1 MFLAERLERQVG
13 RFCRQ
18 TLQFT
23 GQEKILIAC
32 SGGTDSM
39 ALAELLYRLGG
50 EQGWSLAI
58 CHVHHGLR
66 GSAADYDAE
75 QVAQYAA
82 ERQLPFFLRQV
93 AVNEYVQNHGVS
105 IEDAA
110 RRLRYQALEEVRC
123 LSGCT
128 LIATGHHKE
137 DQAETVLMR
146 LLRGAGPTGLS
157 GIPPRRGLIVRPLLS
172 VRRGALAAY
181 CRERQLTVCEDAS
194 NEDRTFLRNR
204 IRQVLLPQ
212 LVADYNPE
220 LVETLV
226 KTASLCR
233 QEDVF
238 LNSLLVE
245 PLSRVVWQCQDEAL
259 IPLDVVQSLPKVLQA
274 RFWRQLLRSRNGA
287 DTEVSFVHLEELV
300 ALVQQGKT
308 GKKMPLPGGWLLECE
323 YGALRLH
330 KPEQRKTAAF
340 SQVLPLS
347 GQYLLP
353 DGARLVARLCETR
366 PVLSGTRE
374 EACFSL
380 AELVLPL
387 IVRTRLPGDM
397 FRPAGGSGSKKLKDF
412 FIDVKVPQRLRDGW
426 PLVCDAAGILWLP
439 GLRAA
444 QRDEAGGP
452 WLLLKRINR
461 EDKEYAP
468 GY

>member
-1 MFLAERLERQVG
+1 
-13 RFCRQ
+13 
-18 TLQFT
+18 
-23 GQEKILIAC
+23 
-32 SGGTDSM
+32 
-39 ALAELLYRLGG
+39 
-50 EQGWSLAI
+50 
-58 CHVHHGLR
+58 
-66 GSAADYDAE
+66 
-75 QVAQYAA
+75 
-82 ERQLPFFLRQV
+82 
-93 AVNEYVQNHGVS
+93 
-105 IEDAA
+105 
-110 RRLRYQALEEVRC
+110 
-123 LSGCT
+123 
-128 LIATGHHKE
+128 
-137 DQAETVLMR
+137 MR

-340 SQVLPLS
+340 SQVLLLS
-347 GQYLLP
+347 GQCLLP
-353 DGARLVARLCETR
+353 DGTRLVTRLCETR

-387 IVRTRLPGDM
+387 IVRTRLPGDV

-426 PLVCDAAGILWLP
+426 PLICDAAGILWLP